1 MNEMLIL
8 AAKSACGE
16 VNCAH
21 LPPWEEVIWG
31 SIAFFLVVGL
41 MWWKGGPALKKAW
54 NGRIERIEGEID
66 AASDTRAAAEVDL
79 AGVRDSIANADAE
92 RQRILDEAR
101 TTAANLKA
109 QLVERAQAEA
119 AEIAARAAADVEA
132 AKSQARADL
141 TAEVSGLAVG
151 AAERVVASSLDED
164 TQRKLVEDY
173 ITKVGASS

>member
-1 MNEMLIL
+1 VNELMIL
-8 AAKSACGE
+8 AAGGQTE
-16 VNCAH
+16 NYAH
-21 LPPWEEVIWG
+21 LPPIDEVIWG
-31 SIAFFLVVGL
+31 SIAFFIVVGL
-41 MWWKGGPALKKAW
+41 IWWKGGPAIKKAW

-66 AASDTRAAAEVDL
+66 AAADTRAAAEAELV
-79 AGVRDSIANADAE
+79 AVRESIANADAE

-101 TTAANLKA
+101 TTAATLKA

-119 AEIAARAAADVEA
+119 ADVTARAAADVEA

-141 TAEVSGLAVG
+141 AAEVSTLAVG

-173 ITKVGASS
+173 IQKVGAAS

>member
-1 MNEMLIL
+1 VNELMIL
-8 AAKSACGE
+8 AAGGQTE
-16 VNCAH
+16 NYAH
-21 LPPWEEVIWG
+21 LPPIDEVIWG
-31 SIAFFLVVGL
+31 TIAFVIVVGL
-41 MWWKGGPALKKAW
+41 IWWKGGPAIKKAW

-66 AASDTRAAAEVDL
+66 AAADTRAAAEAELV
-79 AGVRDSIANADAE
+79 AVRDSIANADAE

-101 TTAANLKA
+101 TTATTLKA

-119 AEIAARAAADVEA
+119 ADVTARAAADVEA

-141 TAEVSGLAVG
+141 AAEVSTLAVG

-173 ITKVGASS
+173 IQKVGASS